1 MKRMVLGI
9 GIIGILI
16 ISIFAGYY
24 LPTLMTE
31 TSHGEEI
38 VEQVEETASPHVKAD
53 EIQDSNVPDH
63 AEQWLKENLQ
73 TIIKPL
79 GFLVIIS
86 DPSSGLQDYC
96 VEKGNDILETVQSRQ
111 LFIMEDILQ
120 DSYNF
125 KLFTTLVDNQ
135 METYEAPTDEMVLV
149 YLPYDVFNKQY
160 ETLFNEPFDIAHS
173 ITSEA
178 LPDNIANAY
187 VYYDNRRAGN
197 NGVGVDSFEVEQI
210 NAAASSETYEAV
222 LVLHYSE
229 RAAERLGRSFD
240 NATLKYQV
248 IGEQLVL
255 KGLYIDN
262 D

>member
-1 MKRMVLGI
+1 MVLGI
-9 GIIGILI
+9 SIIGILI
-16 ISIFAGYY
+16 VSIFVGYY
-24 LPTLMTE
+24 LPTLMAE

-38 VEQVEETASPHVKAD
+38 VEQVEEMTSPQVKAG

-63 AEQWLKENLQ
+63 DAQWLKENLQ

-79 GFLVIIS
+79 GFLAIIS

-96 VEKGNDILETVQSRQ
+96 VEKGNDILETVQAKQ
-111 LFIMEDILQ
+111 LFVMEDILQ
-120 DSYNF
+120 DSNNF

-160 ETLFNEPFDIAHS
+160 ETLFNETFDIAHS

-178 LPDNIANAY
+178 LPDNIANTY

-197 NGVGVDSFEVEQI
+197 NGVGVDSFEVKQI
-210 NAAASSETYEAV
+210 NYDASSETYEAV

-229 RAAERLGRSFD
+229 RAAERLGRSSD
-240 NATLKYQV
+240 HVTLKYQAT
-248 IGEQLVL
+248 EKQLVL